1 MNDSHSNMVTSSE
14 LDSCAESIIQIEKHA
29 DQLMKYGKELER
41 KGPSALSQLSH
52 RIENEADAGRYLT
65 GQTGNFLKVLQDDI
79 VCFLNIVVLRDA
91 CRPI

>member
-1 MNDSHSNMVTSSE
+1 MVTNSE

-29 DQLMKYGKELER
+29 DQLLKFGKELDK

-65 GQTGNFLKVLQDDI
+65 GQTGIFLKVCVSRSSMLSLQSR
-79 VCFLNIVVLRDA
+79 C
-91 CRPI
+91 